1 MRQIANASHSATREP
16 EGNQRP
22 DSRLTVE
29 SRGRTISLATHVGDT
44 VYVGFQGGLMGIIDK
59 VLGSPQ
65 SKRLRLIRELARLRI
80 KSDPAAPV
88 MGFEPSMV
96 DSIPDEGLMMLPDAS
111 IAVIV
116 ETYISLRRKG
126 VGSEPAIQAIDDHRS
141 ASFGGARAERT
152 NNLYDYVIDRV
163 RIEHESGPPLD
174 EGFIDTA
181 THTCSKVFGMELT
194 PPTRPKYHVI
204 KEFSLS
210 IFRIILAKYTRR
222 DGGYLYPW
230 RLLAFDNRT
239 EEFAFSYN
247 LEVTPVSCCL
257 GSYSASGTHF
267 NFGEGDPDMSLDE
280 FEGWAVP
287 QAITRIYGDQVLTP
301 EEMHAFGT
309 KIVADHLGSVGMEI
323 LNISKDPQT
332 DPQIYALKDGRTA
345 ALLIRVAAYPN
356 KGVLDES
363 EEQVSALIDDC
374 CERDYDLY
382 FASVGLANANARNDY
397 ERGALLRNGSY
408 HVSFSGVEQVV

>member
-1 MRQIANASHSATREP
+1 
-16 EGNQRP
+16 
-22 DSRLTVE
+22 
-29 SRGRTISLATHVGDT
+29 
-44 VYVGFQGGLMGIIDK
+44 MGIIDK
-59 VLGSPQ
+59 LFGSPQ
-65 SKRLRLIRELARLRI
+65 SKRLRLIRELARFRI
-80 KSDPAAPV
+80 QTDPAAPV
-88 MGFEPSMV
+88 MGFDPSMV
-96 DSIPDEGLMMLPDAS
+96 DSIPDEGLMMLPEAS

-116 ETYISLRRKG
+116 ETYITLLRKG
-126 VGSEPAIQAIDDHRS
+126 VGSGPAIQAIDEHRS
-141 ASFGGARAERT
+141 ASFNGARADHT
-152 NNLYDYVIDRV
+152 INLYDYIIDRV

-194 PPTRPKYHVI
+194 PPPRPEYHVI
-204 KEFSLS
+204 KEFFLS
-210 IFRIILAKYTRR
+210 TFRIIFAKYTRR
-222 DGGYLYPW
+222 NGGYLYPW

-257 GSYSASGTHF
+257 GSYSASGAHF
-267 NFGEGDPDMSLDE
+267 NLGEGDPEMSLDE
-280 FEGWAVP
+280 FEEWAVAH
-287 QAITRIYGDQVLTP
+287 AIAHIYGDQVLTP

-309 KIVADHLGSVGMEI
+309 KVVADYLGSVGMEV
-323 LNISKDPQT
+323 LNISQDPQT

-345 ALLIRVAAYPN
+345 ALIVRVAAYPS
-356 KGVLDES
+356 KGALDET

-397 ERGALLRNGSY
+397 ERGALLRSGSY
-408 HVSFSGVEQVV
+408 HVAFSGIEQIV